1 MINVWCP
8 SLALHHIQK
17 RSWPSE
23 HTEPGEQSLPTC
35 SENPAV
41 DRCPAAAGV
50 DVKLPFAI
58 ATMDVAIGGKGNI
71 RAGNAVTYPAFNI
84 LRHPSL
90 AQVLDLPVPK
100 FEIAR
105 IDVLVG
111 FLSLEC
117 PPSRDGPE

>member
-1 MINVWCP
+1 MSRI
-8 SLALHHIQK
+8 
-17 RSWPSE
+17 
-23 HTEPGEQSLPTC
+23 
-35 SENPAV
+35 
-41 DRCPAAAGV
+41 
-50 DVKLPFAI
+50 DVKLSFAI
-58 ATMDVAIGGKGNI
+58 ATVDVAIGGKATFA
-71 RAGNAVTYPAFNI
+71 RAMPSRAQRSI

-90 AQVLDLPVPK
+90 AQVLDLLVPK

>member
-1 MINVWCP
+1 LGAY
-8 SLALHHIQK
+8 SGHLTTF
-17 RSWPSE
+17 RSRLGLRSIRS
-23 HTEPGEQSLPTC
+23 QRTC

-41 DRCPAAAGV
+41 DRCPATAGV

-71 RAGNAVTYPAFNI
+71 RAGSAVTCP
-84 LRHPSL
+84 

-117 PPSRDGPE
+117 PPSRDRPE